1 MNGYNHILTNKK
13 LFREKQK
20 IKQNTEISK
29 YSSQIHLNQHLTSTY
44 ITYKNQERAQPS
56 PDLFLSITY
65 AAISTSVSTSSLLLC
80 LAFTKNMTVKITV
93 KTNPII

>member
-1 MNGYNHILTNKK
+1 MNGYNHILPNKK

-44 ITYKNQERAQPS
+44 ITYKNQERA
-56 PDLFLSITY
+56 
-65 AAISTSVSTSSLLLC
+65 
-80 LAFTKNMTVKITV
+80 
-93 KTNPII
+93 